1 MFLNFPLQAIAAKT
15 TSSIVEI
22 SLQIFR
28 TTRRFTNS
36 HQTFTRHQSIILPCD
51 DTKTA
56 PSNSQT
62 FRAATKQYIVRY
74 KERLLRKLAL
84 SCSISSTKVLLCLE
98 NFIPPATLR
107 SHPRKY
113 RNERVGGSLRQQW
126 TRVPRVR
133 ESLRATSFV
142 RGIYERRDEGCKHPT
157 SLVARV
163 SSAGRRSRKIRTE
176 DAITNFPRFYWFSI
190 LLLCFF
196 LSPPPFESFLVFPS
210 SEGESVCFC
219 WRAEYQSDWPTVELR
234 RKKALFTPCRVRSRA
249 KIIDADSLRPEAKD
263 VPLSDRA

>member
-15 TSSIVEI
+15 TSSIVEV
-22 SLQIFR
+22 SLQIFGA
-28 TTRRFTNS
+28 TRRSTNS

-56 PSNSQT
+56 PSNSPT
-62 FRAATKQYIVRY
+62 FRAATKHYIVRY

-107 SHPRKY
+107 SHPRKH
-113 RNERVGGSLRQQW
+113 RNERVGGSLRQQR

-157 SLVARV
+157 SLARV

-190 LLLCFF
+190 LLLCFV
-196 LSPPPFESFLVFPS
+196 LSSKAFSFFPRRRENPSASVGGLGISLTDLLSSFEGRKLFSLPVVF
-210 SEGESVCFC
+210 V
-219 WRAEYQSDWPTVELR
+219 RA
-234 RKKALFTPCRVRSRA
+234 RK
-249 KIIDADSLRPEAKD
+249 
-263 VPLSDRA
+263 

>member
-15 TSSIVEI
+15 TSSIVEV

-157 SLVARV
+157 SLARV

-190 LLLCFF
+190 LLLCIV
-196 LSPPPFESFLVFPS
+196 LPPPPLRKLSRFSLVGGRIRLLLLAGWVSVWLTHCRASKEESSFHSLSCSFAR
-210 SEGESVCFC
+210 ENN
-219 WRAEYQSDWPTVELR
+219 R
-234 RKKALFTPCRVRSRA
+234 CRFSTTRS
-249 KIIDADSLRPEAKD
+249 
-263 VPLSDRA
+263 

>member
-15 TSSIVEI
+15 TSSIVEV

-62 FRAATKQYIVRY
+62 FRAATKQYIVRH

-113 RNERVGGSLRQQW
+113 RNERVGGQW

-157 SLVARV
+157 SRV

-190 LLLCFF
+190 LLLCIVLPLPPSKAFSFF
-196 LSPPPFESFLVFPS
+196 PP

>member
-1 MFLNFPLQAIAAKT
+1 MKVELLQDLGVSQFPPPSNRRET
-15 TSSIVEI
+15 TSSIVEV

-28 TTRRFTNS
+28 ATRWSTNS

-56 PSNSQT
+56 PTNSQT
-62 FRAATKQYIVRY
+62 FRAATKHYIVRY

-98 NFIPPATLR
+98 NFIPLATLH
-107 SHPRKY
+107 SHSCKY
-113 RNERVGGSLRQQW
+113 RNEQVGGSLRQQW

-142 RGIYERRDEGCKHPT
+142 RRIYERRDEGCKHPR
-157 SLVARV
+157 SLARV

-190 LLLCFF
+190 LLLCFV
-196 LSPPPFESFLVFPS
+196 LSPPPRKLSRFSLVGGRIRLLLLAGWVS
-210 SEGESVCFC
+210 I
-219 WRAEYQSDWPTVELR
+219 WLTY
-234 RKKALFTPCRVRSRA
+234 CRVSKEESSFHSLSCSFARENNRCRFSTTRS
-249 KIIDADSLRPEAKD
+249 
-263 VPLSDRA
+263 

>member
-15 TSSIVEI
+15 TSSIVEV

-62 FRAATKQYIVRY
+62 FRAATKHYIVRY

-157 SLVARV
+157 SLARV

-190 LLLCFF
+190 LLLCFV
-196 LSPPPFESFLVFPS
+196 LSPPPSKAFSFFPRRRENPSASVGGLSISLTDLLSSFEGRKLFSLPVVF
-210 SEGESVCFC
+210 V
-219 WRAEYQSDWPTVELR
+219 RA
-234 RKKALFTPCRVRSRA
+234 RK
-249 KIIDADSLRPEAKD
+249 
-263 VPLSDRA
+263 